1 MTDLQFL
8 LLLVVPIGALVL
20 GAGMLWF
27 TQPR

>member
-1 MTDLQFL
+1 MTDSQF